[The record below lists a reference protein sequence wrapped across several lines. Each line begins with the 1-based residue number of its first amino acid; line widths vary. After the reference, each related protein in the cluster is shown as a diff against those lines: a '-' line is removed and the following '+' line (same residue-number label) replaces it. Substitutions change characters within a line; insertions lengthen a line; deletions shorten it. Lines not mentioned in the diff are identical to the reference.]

1 MRGTAGAI
9 APVQDSGAEALDDD
23 ASTTMPAPVR
33 RPPPVEEPPRGRVQ
47 PEPPVER
54 LADLPEE
61 DGETLANAAAAP
73 LETGVPRPEET
84 DPFSATGFRAGTSNV
99 FLRLEQSL
107 GYSSNTAKEPGG
119 KAGGISVTSGNLRAQ
134 SDWSLHEATIEASAS
149 VEKGFNEGDQAIPE
163 ADVEGRLRL
172 DLVDGYAVNLRAGYD
187 FNTEDGG
194 SAGSGER
201 YDVQEFGGSAELL
214 RGARKLELSIKGSA
228 DRTIYGDLPGTGAQD
243 DRNNTLYQF
252 TARAGYELSP
262 ALKPYFQ
269 SAIGRR
275 LYDGNSLQSDGTL
288 YELRAGVAV
297 DLGEKLRGEAAI
309 GYLTE
314 DYDDAGVETARTPTL
329 NANLFWSPVRG
340 TEVTLSA
347 ATGLDSASAAGQS
360 GSVSQSLGFTTRTA
374 VTHRLA
380 IVSEG
385 SLDLDNYDNG
395 TSDTTWN
402 IGAGIEYAISRT
414 LALTADIGHEQFN
427 SAVKSGS
434 WDATTVT
441 VGVAL
446 QR

>member
-1 MRGTAGAI
+1 MQGGVAEEFDGDTSTI
-9 APVQDSGAEALDDD
+9 TPV
-23 ASTTMPAPVR
+23 PVP
-33 RPPPVEEPPRGRVQ
+33 RPPRVEEPPRGRVQ
-47 PEPPVER
+47 PEPPVEP
-54 LADLPEE
+54 LAGLPEE
-61 DGETLANAAAAP
+61 DGETLVNAAAAP
-73 LETGVPRPEET
+73 LETGVPRQEET
-84 DPFSATGFRAGTSNV
+84 DPFSATGFRAGTSNL
-99 FLRLEQSL
+99 FLRVEQSL
-107 GYSSNTAKEPGG
+107 GYSSNTARQPGG
-119 KAGGISVTSGNLRAQ
+119 KAGGISVTSANVRAQ
-134 SDWSLHEATIEASAS
+134 SDWSAHEAS
-149 VEKGFNEGDQAIPE
+149 VEASGSLEQGFNEGDQAIPE

-172 DLVDGYAVNLRAGYD
+172 DLVDGYAVNMRAVYG

-194 SAGSGER
+194 STGSGER

-228 DRTIYGDLPGTGAQD
+228 DRTIYGDLPGSGAQD
-243 DRNNTLYQF
+243 DRNNTLFQF
-252 TARAGYELSP
+252 TARAGYEISP
-262 ALKPYFQ
+262 ALKPYVQ

-275 LYDGNSLQSDGTL
+275 LYDSNSLQSDGTL

-314 DYDDAGVETARTPTL
+314 DYDDAGVETARSPTL
-329 NANLFWSPVRG
+329 NANLLWSPVRG
-340 TEVTLSA
+340 TEVTVSA

-385 SLDLDNYDNG
+385 SLDLDNYENG
-395 TSDTTWN
+395 TSDTSWN
-402 IGAGIEYAISRT
+402 IGAGIEYAISRS

-427 SAVKSGS
+427 SAVESGS